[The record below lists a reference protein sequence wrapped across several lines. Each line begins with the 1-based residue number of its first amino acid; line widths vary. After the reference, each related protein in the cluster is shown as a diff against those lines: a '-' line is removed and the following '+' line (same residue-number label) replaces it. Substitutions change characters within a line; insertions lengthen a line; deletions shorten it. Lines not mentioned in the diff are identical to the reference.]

1 MIWILKTSF
10 NVFCN
15 EANSIEIMIDEVM
28 VNKHTLPL
36 LLQAIFFT
44 MEYVGNIIFE
54 NYYVKTQ
61 HKMKKQKKSPTTKQM
76 HYKFKLEKTKS
87 NVSSKTY
94 NLNVFWTILSTINSS
109 NLLSISPRTPITS
122 KAMVV
127 VVNGWSIRW
136 EKLRMVSFGIKCNF
150 TRW

>member
-1 MIWILKTSF
+1 
-10 NVFCN
+10 
-15 EANSIEIMIDEVM
+15 MIDEVM

-44 MEYVGNIIFE
+44 MQNVGNIIFE

-61 HKMKKQKKSPTTKQM
+61 HEMKMQKKSPTTKQM
-76 HYKFKLEKTKS
+76 HYKFKLEKTES

-94 NLNVFWTILSTINSS
+94 NLNVFWTILSTTNSS
-109 NLLSISPRTPITS
+109 NLLSISPSTSITS

-127 VVNGWSIRW
+127 VINGWNMRW
-136 EKLRMVSFGIKCNF
+136 EKL
-150 TRW
+150 